1 MQPRMMQMTLEDMLS
16 FLMARIDSVAMTGE
30 SLKTKFDVLGRVLY
44 KKGIITDDDIVES
57 VREQGKLMKA
67 IGVTQAELSDE
78 EVKAIA
84 DNILVWLKGDAAT
97 IKKSMEEYEQ
107 RLRELASQEMKKP
120 RLDVASPA
128 VLSELDK
135 ITKGGK
141 SGGKLI
147 M

>member
-1 MQPRMMQMTLEDMLS
+1 MMQMTLEDMLS
-16 FLMARIDSVAMTGE
+16 FLMARIDSIAMSEE

-78 EVKAIA
+78 EVRAIA
-84 DNILVWLKGDAAT
+84 DNIIVWLKGDAAT

>member
-1 MQPRMMQMTLEDMLS
+1 MQPRTMQMTLEDMLS
-16 FLMARIDSVAMTGE
+16 LMMARIDSVAMSEE
-30 SLKTKFDVLGRVLY
+30 SMKTKFDVLGRALY
-44 KKGIITDDDIVES
+44 KKGIITDDDIIDA

-67 IGVTQAELSDE
+67 VGIAQNELTEE

-84 DNILVWLKGDAAT
+84 DNILVWLKGDAA
-97 IKKSMEEYEQ
+97 IIRKSMEEYEQ
-107 RLRELASQEMKKP
+107 KLRELASQEMKKP

-141 SGGKLI
+141 PGSKLLR
-147 M
+147 

>member
-1 MQPRMMQMTLEDMLS
+1 MQMTLEDMLS
-16 FLMARIDSVAMTGE
+16 LMMARIDSVAMSEE
-30 SLKTKFDVLGRVLY
+30 SMKTKFDVLGRALY
-44 KKGIITDDDIVES
+44 KKGIITDDDIVDA

-67 IGVTQAELSDE
+67 IGATQNDLTDE

-84 DNILVWLKGDAAT
+84 ENILLWLKGDADT

-107 RLRELASQEMKKP
+107 KLRELASQENKKP

-128 VLSELDK
+128 ILSELDK

-141 SGGKLI
+141 PGNKLI
-147 M
+147 L

>member
-1 MQPRMMQMTLEDMLS
+1 MQPRAMQMTLEDMLS
-16 FLMARIDSVAMTGE
+16 LMMARIDSVAMSEE
-30 SLKTKFDVLGRVLY
+30 SMKTKFDVLGRVLY
-44 KKGIITDDDIVES
+44 KKGIITDDDIVDA

-67 IGVTQAELSDE
+67 IGATQNDLSDE

-84 DNILVWLKGDAAT
+84 ENILLWLKGDADT

-107 RLRELASQEMKKP
+107 KLRELASQENKKP

-128 VLSELDK
+128 ILSELDK

-141 SGGKLI
+141 PGNKLI
-147 M
+147 L

>member
-1 MQPRMMQMTLEDMLS
+1 MQPRAMQMTLEDMLS
-16 FLMARIDSVAMTGE
+16 LMMARIDSVAMSEE
-30 SLKTKFDVLGRVLY
+30 SMKTKFDVLGRALY
-44 KKGIITDDDIVES
+44 KKGIITDDDIVDA

-67 IGVTQAELSDE
+67 IGATQNDLTDE

-84 DNILVWLKGDAAT
+84 ENILLWLKGDAGT

-107 RLRELASQEMKKP
+107 KLRELASQENKKP

-128 VLSELDK
+128 ILSELDK

-141 SGGKLI
+141 PGNKLI
-147 M
+147 L

>member
-1 MQPRMMQMTLEDMLS
+1 MTLEDMLS
-16 FLMARIDSVAMTGE
+16 LMMARIDSVAMSEE
-30 SLKTKFDVLGRVLY
+30 SMKTKFDVLGRALY
-44 KKGIITDDDIVES
+44 KKGIITDDDIVDA

-67 IGVTQAELSDE
+67 IGATQNDLTDE

-84 DNILVWLKGDAAT
+84 ENILLWLKGDADT

-107 RLRELASQEMKKP
+107 KLRELTSQENKKP

-128 VLSELDK
+128 ILSELDK

-141 SGGKLI
+141 PGNKLI
-147 M
+147 L

>member
-16 FLMARIDSVAMTGE
+16 FLMARIDSIAMSEE

-78 EVKAIA
+78 EVRAIA
-84 DNILVWLKGDAAT
+84 DNIIVWLKGDAAT
-97 IKKSMEEYEQ
+97 ITKSMEEYEQ

-135 ITKGGK
+135 ITKDDK
-141 SGGKLI
+141 SNGKLI

>member
-1 MQPRMMQMTLEDMLS
+1 MQMTLEDMLS
-16 FLMARIDSVAMTGE
+16 LMMARIDSVAMSEE
-30 SLKTKFDVLGRVLY
+30 SMKTKFDVLGRALY
-44 KKGIITDDDIVES
+44 KKGIITDDDIVDA

-67 IGVTQAELSDE
+67 IGATQNDLTDE

-84 DNILVWLKGDAAT
+84 ENILLWLKGDADT

-107 RLRELASQEMKKP
+107 KLRELTSQENKKP

-128 VLSELDK
+128 ILSELDK

-141 SGGKLI
+141 PGNKLI
-147 M
+147 L

>member
-107 RLRELASQEMKKP
+107 RLREIASQEMKKP

>member
-1 MQPRMMQMTLEDMLS
+1 MLS
-16 FLMARIDSVAMTGE
+16 LMMARIDSVAMSEE
-30 SLKTKFDVLGRVLY
+30 SMKTKFDVLGRALY
-44 KKGIITDDDIVES
+44 KKGIITDDDIVDA

-67 IGVTQAELSDE
+67 IGATQNDLTDE

-84 DNILVWLKGDAAT
+84 ENILLWLKGDADT

-107 RLRELASQEMKKP
+107 KLRELTSQENKKP

-128 VLSELDK
+128 ILSELDK

-141 SGGKLI
+141 PGNKLI
-147 M
+147 L

>member
-1 MQPRMMQMTLEDMLS
+1 MTLEDMLS
-16 FLMARIDSVAMTGE
+16 LMMARIDSVAMSEE
-30 SLKTKFDVLGRVLY
+30 SMKTKFDVLGRALY
-44 KKGIITDDDIVES
+44 KKGIITDDDIVDA

-67 IGVTQAELSDE
+67 IGATQNDLTDE

-84 DNILVWLKGDAAT
+84 ENILLWLKGDADT

-107 RLRELASQEMKKP
+107 KLRELASQENKKP

-128 VLSELDK
+128 ILSELDK

-141 SGGKLI
+141 PGNKLI
-147 M
+147 L

>member
-1 MQPRMMQMTLEDMLS
+1 MMQMTLEDMLS

-107 RLRELASQEMKKP
+107 RLREIASQEMKKP

>member
-16 FLMARIDSVAMTGE
+16 FLMARIDSIAMSEE

-78 EVKAIA
+78 EVRAIA
-84 DNILVWLKGDAAT
+84 DNIIVWLKGDAAT

>member
-1 MQPRMMQMTLEDMLS
+1 MQPRSMQMTLEDMLS
-16 FLMARIDSVAMTGE
+16 LMMARIDSVAMSEE
-30 SLKTKFDVLGRVLY
+30 SMKTKFDVLGRALY
-44 KKGIITDDDIVES
+44 KKGIITDDDIVDA

-67 IGVTQAELSDE
+67 IGATQNDLTDE

-84 DNILVWLKGDAAT
+84 ENILLWLKGDADT

-107 RLRELASQEMKKP
+107 KLRELASQENKKP

-128 VLSELDK
+128 ILSELDK

-141 SGGKLI
+141 PGNKLI
-147 M
+147 L

>member
-1 MQPRMMQMTLEDMLS
+1 MQPRAMQMTLEDMLS
-16 FLMARIDSVAMTGE
+16 LMMARIDSVAMSEE
-30 SLKTKFDVLGRVLY
+30 SMKTKFDVLGRVLY
-44 KKGIITDDDIVES
+44 KKGIITDDDIVDA

-67 IGVTQAELSDE
+67 IGATQNDLTDE

-84 DNILVWLKGDAAT
+84 ENILLWLKGDADT

-107 RLRELASQEMKKP
+107 KLRELASQENKKP

-128 VLSELDK
+128 ILSELDK

-141 SGGKLI
+141 PGNKLI
-147 M
+147 L

>member
-1 MQPRMMQMTLEDMLS
+1 MCIRD
-16 FLMARIDSVAMTGE
+16 R
-30 SLKTKFDVLGRVLY
+30 
-44 KKGIITDDDIVES
+44 
-57 VREQGKLMKA
+57 
-67 IGVTQAELSDE
+67 
-78 EVKAIA
+78 
-84 DNILVWLKGDAAT
+84 LKGDAAT
-97 IKKSMEEYEQ
+97 ITKSMEEYEQ

>member
-1 MQPRMMQMTLEDMLS
+1 MTLEDMLS
-16 FLMARIDSVAMTGE
+16 LMMARIDSVAMSEE
-30 SLKTKFDVLGRVLY
+30 SMKTKFDVLGRVLY
-44 KKGIITDDDIVES
+44 KKGIITDDDIVDA

-67 IGVTQAELSDE
+67 IGATQNDLSDE

-84 DNILVWLKGDAAT
+84 ENILLWLKGDADT

-107 RLRELASQEMKKP
+107 KLRELASQENKKP

-128 VLSELDK
+128 ILSELDK

-141 SGGKLI
+141 PGNKLI
-147 M
+147 L

>member
-1 MQPRMMQMTLEDMLS
+1 MQPRAMQMTLEDMLS
-16 FLMARIDSVAMTGE
+16 LMMARIDSVAMSEE
-30 SLKTKFDVLGRVLY
+30 SMKTKFDVLGRALY
-44 KKGIITDDDIVES
+44 KKGIITDDDIVDA

-67 IGVTQAELSDE
+67 IGATQNDLTDE

-84 DNILVWLKGDAAT
+84 ENILLWLKGDADT

-107 RLRELASQEMKKP
+107 KLRELASQENKKP

-128 VLSELDK
+128 ILSELDK

-141 SGGKLI
+141 PGNKLI
-147 M
+147 L